1 MTIHGTIT
9 TFEEFEK
16 LVEQIRY
23 RRAITQGYGLPYR
36 QEFYRGQLNS
46 SWLIKPS
53 LTRDLKT
60 EQQVKDA
67 ENNLIDLFKSEIAA
81 KNYLHKIFLHQQ
93 PRSYQNDWAWLMQA
107 QHYGIPTRM
116 LDWTLKPEV
125 ALYFAVDNPDLDN
138 VDGQFLVMYYPLFS
152 IKTES
157 YQNHQFYDI
166 HPKDITDTWFMNPS
180 FYAERDYDNNTA
192 ETRRAR
198 QHGKFSMQT
207 YQNSLLGL
215 DEQADFD
222 KPWNETFEPVIEKYI
237 VPAAFKSQLRLDLI
251 SKGWHGEFLYANED
265 DTINEIRDKCKQL
278 LADMTKNGS

>member
-23 RRAITQGYGLPYR
+23 RRAVGQGMGVPYR
-36 QEFYRGQLNS
+36 QEYYRGQLNS

-53 LTRDLKT
+53 LTRYLVT
-60 EQQVKDA
+60 EQQVIDA
-67 ENNLIDLFKSEIAA
+67 ENILIDFFKKEVTA
-81 KNYLHKIFLHQQ
+81 KNYLHKIFLHQH
-93 PRSYQNDWAWLMQA
+93 PRGHQNDWAWLMQA

-125 ALYFAVDNPDLDN
+125 ALYFAVDNTTFDN
-138 VDGQFLVMYYPLFS
+138 VDGQFILMYYPLFG
-152 IKTES
+152 IKTEN
-157 YQNHQFYDI
+157 YGDHQYYDI
-166 HPKDITDTWFMNPS
+166 HPKDITGTWFMNPS
-180 FYAERDYDNNTA
+180 FYADRDYDNTTA

-207 YQNSLLGL
+207 YKNSLFGL
-215 DEQADFD
+215 DEQSDFN
-222 KPWNETFEPVIEKYI
+222 KPWSETFEPVIEKYFI
-237 VPAAFKSQLRLDLI
+237 PAAFKSQLRLDLI

-265 DTINEIRDKCKQL
+265 DTINEIRDNCTQL
-278 LADMTKNGS
+278 LTDMIKSCS